1 MGLSQR
7 RKPLRGCDS
16 SHMRAHAFRFCKR
29 AWVSDKRSEAKKQ
42 KCGTKGDGLLTS
54 SAVEG
59 AFLHSHVARCGA
71 DWDMVL
77 LGTAKNER
85 AGDVRGT
92 RGRRSLRVCIERC
105 GQECSKRKRRYRQ
118 STGQAGSC
126 RFHVGS
132 VSFGRATIQPAVK
145 TARILWLVV
154 APFPY
159 CTLFHRPTW

>member
-1 MGLSQR
+1 MRLQPHEGTRFPFLQACMGERQ
-7 RKPLRGCDS
+7 
-16 SHMRAHAFRFCKR
+16 AI
-29 AWVSDKRSEAKKQ
+29 RSKKAKVWHE
-42 KCGTKGDGLLTS
+42 GDGLLTS